1 MWRGERRG
9 IDNGPAVRQQGVC
22 ACVCMRERERQRGVG
37 EGQEGEISRKQSG
50 QALCGAALG
59 DCGGVYSVCVLW
71 QDWGGECSCVCSIFQ
86 AGGLHAYSSMRIE
99 SGFVCVNMSANLCVR
114 ARV

>member
-22 ACVCMRERERQRGVG
+22 ACVCACVCMREREKERQRGVG

-59 DCGGVYSVCVLW
+59 DCGGVYSVCVCC
-71 QDWGGECSCVCSIFQ
+71 GKIG
-86 AGGLHAYSSMRIE
+86 GGLSVHVFVPFFKLAVCMRTHLC
-99 SGFVCVNMSANLCVR
+99 GLNLGLFV
-114 ARV
+114 

>member
-22 ACVCMRERERQRGVG
+22 ACVCMRERQRGVG

-71 QDWGGECSCVCSIFQ
+71 QDWGGGLSVHVFVPFFKLAVCMHTHLC
-86 AGGLHAYSSMRIE
+86 GLNL
-99 SGFVCVNMSANLCVR
+99 GLFV
-114 ARV
+114 

>member
-1 MWRGERRG
+1 MRL
-9 IDNGPAVRQQGVC
+9 
-22 ACVCMRERERQRGVG
+22 CVHERERQRGVG

-71 QDWGGECSCVCSIFQ
+71 QDWGGP
-86 AGGLHAYSSMRIE
+86 
-99 SGFVCVNMSANLCVR
+99 
-114 ARV
+114 